1 MYESSIALRKAI
13 DCFDNVPIILQT
25 DNGWEFS
32 ETVKRDK
39 KAPNA
44 RKYPNIL
51 ETICIEYGII
61 HKFIR
66 PRTPEHNSKVERSHR
81 ID

>member
-13 DCFDNVPIILQT
+13 DFFDYVPIILQT

-39 KAPNA
+39 KDITLGS
-44 RKYPNIL
+44 IL
-51 ETICIEYGII
+51 II
-61 HKFIR
+61 RNHMY
-66 PRTPEHNSKVERSHR
+66 
-81 ID
+81 